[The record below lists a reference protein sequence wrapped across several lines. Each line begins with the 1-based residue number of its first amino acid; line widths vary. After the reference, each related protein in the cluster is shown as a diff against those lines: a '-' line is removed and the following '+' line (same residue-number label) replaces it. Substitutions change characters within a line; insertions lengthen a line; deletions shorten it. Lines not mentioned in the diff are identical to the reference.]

1 MKWIAMSDKT
11 ALKLWLQLAK
21 TSARLQYEITARL
34 RTDYGQSM
42 TRFDVLSQLARTDGK
57 RLGVSALSRMLIAS
71 SGNISRLLDRM
82 EKEGLLERSPARHD
96 RRSIMI
102 GLTPAGVELF
112 AHMARDHEHWVSE
125 ILSDMPKANQQELLD
140 GLILLQ
146 GIMAAKPA

>member
-1 MKWIAMSDKT
+1 MSDKT

-21 TSARLQYEITARL
+21 TSARLQSEITARL

-82 EKEGLLERSPARHD
+82 EKEGLLERSPGRHD

-102 GLTPAGVELF
+102 GLTPAGAALF
-112 AHMARDHEHWVSE
+112 ARMARDHEHWVSE

-146 GIMAAKPA
+146 EIMPAKPA

>member
-1 MKWIAMSDKT
+1 MSDKT

-21 TSARLQYEITARL
+21 TSAQLQSEITARL
-34 RTDYGQSM
+34 RTDYGQSLV
-42 TRFDVLSQLARTDGK
+42 RFDVLSQLARTDGN

-82 EKEGLLERSPARHD
+82 EKEGLLERSPAPHD

-102 GLTPAGVELF
+102 VLTPAGAALF
-112 AHMARDHEHWVSE
+112 ARMAKDHERWVNE

-140 GLILLQ
+140 ALLRLQ
-146 GIMAAKPA
+146 NHVST